1 MAIRR
6 RNNFRFEPTSEGITE
21 QGQIDS
27 LTPDHFDRV
36 FNLSERAPS
45 FLVQKQLMTGDGGRE
60 DRMTDT
66 CDAH

>member
-36 FNLSERAPS
+36 FNLTNEPRPFWCRSS
-45 FLVQKQLMTGDGGRE
+45 
-60 DRMTDT
+60 
-66 CDAH
+66 